1 MIVLRGN
8 QLIMYVVKR
17 IMKFKSKNR
26 KKRALFMRINNIKA
40 YLLIKQIV
48 ASMIRSTYF
57 HMNIRIRC
65 SALCIKEKNSG
76 LIACQ
81 ATKTLDNIGKVISVL
96 HLSRHYESCW
106 TGIENERCSV
116 SAGVL
121 QLRYGNSRHANLFVR
136 LQKHLQPL
144 SQQLFNLLEN
154 FVSKCCI

>member
-1 MIVLRGN
+1 MIVLRRN
-8 QLIMYVVKR
+8 QLITYVVKR

-26 KKRALFMRINNIKA
+26 KKRAWFMRINNIKA
-40 YLLIKQIV
+40 YLLIKQIA

-57 HMNIRIRC
+57 HMNIRIRR

-81 ATKTLDNIGKVISVL
+81 MTKTLDSIGKEISVL

-106 TGIENERCSV
+106 TGIENERY

-121 QLRYGNSRHANLFVR
+121 QLRYGNSRHANLFVL
-136 LQKHLQPL
+136 LQKHLQPV